1 VLWSRKVFGNELFHL
16 EVGKMAVHIDEDDCI
31 GCGTCE
37 ELCPKVFKLDAGTE
51 KAEVIMPEGGP
62 QDLIEEAIESCP
74 ASCIYQDD

>member
-1 VLWSRKVFGNELFHL
+1 
-16 EVGKMAVHIDEDDCI
+16 MAIHIDEDDCI

-37 ELCPKVFKLDAGTE
+37 ELCPEVFKLDADTE

-62 QDLIEEAIESCP
+62 QDLIEEAIDSCP